1 MALKA
6 DLQILRILEKLYP
19 NPRSE
24 LNFTS
29 EYELVVSV
37 VLSAQCTDKK
47 VNEVTSILFKKYPGF
62 FQLSKAPIS
71 SIEEIIRPVNYFK
84 TKAKN
89 IKKLAEIV
97 VKEHQGVLPQQR
109 AELLNLPGVGNKTAN
124 VVLGELGIEPT
135 IAVDTHVFRVSKRL
149 GIADGSNVEKV
160 EESLKSRFPKDT
172 WRELHHRLIFHGRRV
187 CKAQNPSCEDCVLK
201 KNCIF
206 GRSLKS

>member
-1 MALKA
+1 MALKS
-6 DLQILRILEKLYP
+6 DLHILRILERLYP

-29 EYELVVSV
+29 EYELVISV

-62 FQLSKAPIS
+62 SELAKAKIS
-71 SIEEIIRPVNYFK
+71 AIEGIIRQVNYYK
-84 TKAKN
+84 TKSLN

-97 VKEHQGVLPQQR
+97 INLHNGVLPKER
-109 AELLNLPGVGNKTAN
+109 RELLSLPGVGNKTAN

-135 IAVDTHVFRVSKRL
+135 IAVDTHVFRVSNRL
-149 GIADGSNVEKV
+149 GIAKGKTPLAVEQ
-160 EESLKSRFPKDT
+160 ELKQRFPIES

-187 CKAQNPSCEDCVLK
+187 CKAQNPQCKECELSRDCPSADQ
-201 KNCIF
+201 F
-206 GRSLKS
+206 